1 MAETTKMT
9 EKAEKDEPS
18 KKQLQ
23 RKLAEL
29 NEEYRMIAAESNA
42 GNSAA
47 LQRRSEIAKEL
58 RAISTTLYLREP
70 DVDVQVPRSVTGH
83 PFRIGDTDFHP
94 GRHTVKAST
103 AQMLL
108 WMIYKNREDELNRLR
123 QNGETVDLGAIGDK
137 AQMSTARE
145 L

>member
-1 MAETTKMT
+1 MET
-9 EKAEKDEPS
+9 EKTAEKKKTEGPS
-18 KKQLQ
+18 KKQLREQ
-23 RKLAEL
+23 LAEL
-29 NEEYRMIAAESNA
+29 TEEFRFLSTEASS

-47 LQRRSEIAKEL
+47 LQRRSELAKQL
-58 RAISTTLYLREP
+58 RAISETLYLREP
-70 DVDVQVPRSVTGH
+70 DVEVQVPRSVTGH
-83 PFRIGDTDFHP
+83 PFRIGEHDFLP
-94 GRHTVKAST
+94 GRHVVKAST

-137 AQMSTARE
+137 AHMSERV

>member
-1 MAETTKMT
+1 MAEKEKM
-9 EKAEKDEPS
+9 AEKDEPS
-18 KKQLQ
+18 RKQLQ

-29 NEEYRMIAAESNA
+29 NEEYRMIATESNA

-47 LQRRSEIAKEL
+47 LARRSEIAKEL

-70 DVDVQVPRSVTGH
+70 DVEVQVPRSVTGH
-83 PFRIGDTDFHP
+83 PFRISDMDFPP

-103 AQMLL
+103 AQVLME
-108 WMIYKNREDELNRLR
+108 MIDKNRENELNRLR
-123 QNGETVDLGAIGDK
+123 QNGQTVDLGAIGDK
-137 AQMSTARE
+137 ATMSPGRE